1 MIDDSIHE
9 LIDLARLTVWMN
21 ERQLPAGPIT
31 NAVRLGGGSQNVI
44 LRLTKGGRDF
54 VLRRPPVSARKE
66 SNETM
71 RREARVLAA
80 IAPTD
85 IPHPRLVAA
94 CGDETVLGV
103 AFYLMEPVDGFS
115 AINGMP
121 DLHAGDPAIR
131 HRMGLALVDGA
142 AAIGRVDY
150 LAVGLEGF
158 GRPQQYLERQVARW
172 RSQLEGYSRYQGWP
186 GPASLP
192 GLGAIAEY
200 LDARRPPGSKPG
212 IIHGDYSI
220 GNVMYRND
228 GPEIA
233 AIVDWELATIGD
245 PLIDL
250 GWILATWR
258 SQREVDIGVLKVEP
272 FDGFPTAAEL
282 IDRYASRS
290 DRDLSCIDWYVVL
303 ACFKLAIIL
312 EGSFARAHAGL
323 DPMATGIRLHTA
335 AVRLCERALERIG

>member
-1 MIDDSIHE
+1 MIHESIRE
-9 LIDLARLTVWMN
+9 LIDLPRLTDWMD
-21 ERQLPAGPIT
+21 EQQLPTGPIT
-31 NAVRLGGGSQNVI
+31 DVVRLGGGSQNVI
-44 LRLTKGGRDF
+44 LRLTKGGRDY
-54 VLRRPPVSARKE
+54 VLRRPPASARRE

-71 RREARVLAA
+71 RRESRILAA
-80 IAPTD
+80 IAQTN
-85 IPHPRLVAA
+85 IPHPGLVAA
-94 CGDETVLGV
+94 CGDETILGV
-103 AFYLMEPVDGFS
+103 AFYLMQPVNGFS

-121 DLHAGDPAIR
+121 DLHAGNSAIR

-142 AAIGRVDY
+142 AAIGQVDY
-150 LAVGLEGF
+150 LAVGLDGF
-158 GRPQQYLERQVARW
+158 GKPQQYLERQVARW

-192 GLGAIAEY
+192 GLGVIAEY
-200 LDARRPPGSKPG
+200 LDVRRPVGSKPG

-220 GNVMYRND
+220 GNVMYRPD

-258 SQREVDIGVLKVEP
+258 GQGEIDIGVLNVEP
-272 FDGFPTAAEL
+272 FDGFPTAPEL

-290 DRDLSCIDWYVVL
+290 DRDLSSIDWYVVM

-312 EGSFARAHAGL
+312 EGTFARAQAGL
-323 DPMATGIRLHTA
+323 DPMATGLRLHTA
-335 AVRLCERALERIG
+335 AVRLCERALARIG

>member
-1 MIDDSIHE
+1 MIDDSIRE
-9 LIDLARLTVWMN
+9 LIDLPRLTAWMD
-21 ERQLPAGPIT
+21 EQQLPAGPVT

-44 LRLTKGGRDF
+44 LRLTKGGRDL
-54 VLRRPPVSARKE
+54 VLRRPPVSARRE

-71 RREARVLAA
+71 RREARVLSA
-80 IAPTD
+80 IARTNV
-85 IPHPRLVAA
+85 PHPRLVAA

-121 DLHAGDPAIR
+121 TLHAGDPAIR

-142 AAIGRVDY
+142 GAIGQVDY
-150 LAVGLEGF
+150 LAVGLDGF
-158 GRPQQYLERQVARW
+158 GKPQQYLERQVARW
-172 RSQLEGYSRYQGWP
+172 RSQLEGYARYQGWQ
-186 GPASLP
+186 GPESLP
-192 GLGAIAEY
+192 GLGVIAEY
-200 LDARRPPGSKPG
+200 LDARRPAASKPG

-220 GNVMYRND
+220 GNVLYRND

-250 GWILATWR
+250 GWILATWC

-282 IDRYASRS
+282 IDRYASQS
-290 DRDLSCIDWYVVL
+290 DRDLSSIDWYVVL

-312 EGSFARAHAGL
+312 EGTFARAQAGL
-323 DPMATGIRLHTA
+323 DPMATGLRLHTA
-335 AVRLCERALERIG
+335 AVRLCERALKRIG

>member
-9 LIDLARLTVWMN
+9 LIDVPRLTAWMN
-21 ERQLPAGPIT
+21 ERQLPAGPVT

-44 LRLTKGGRDF
+44 VRLTKGGRDF
-54 VLRRPPVSARKE
+54 VLRRPPLSARRE

-80 IAPTD
+80 IARTNV
-85 IPHPRLVAA
+85 PHPRLVAA

-142 AAIGRVDY
+142 AAIGQVDY
-150 LAVGLEGF
+150 LAVGLDGF
-158 GRPQQYLERQVARW
+158 GKPQQYLERQVARW
-172 RSQLEGYSRYQGWP
+172 RSQLQGYDRYQGWQ
-186 GPASLP
+186 GPESLP
-192 GLGAIAEY
+192 GLGTIAEY
-200 LDARRPPGSKPG
+200 LDARRPAGSKPG

-290 DRDLSCIDWYVVL
+290 DRDLSCIDWYVVM

-312 EGSFARAHAGL
+312 EGTFARAQAGL
-323 DPMATGIRLHTA
+323 DPMVTGQRLHTA
-335 AVRLCERALERIG
+335 AVRLCERALDRIG

>member
-1 MIDDSIHE
+1 MIHESIHE
-9 LIDLARLTVWMN
+9 LIDLPRLTAWMN
-21 ERQLPAGPIT
+21 EQQLPTGPIT
-31 NAVRLGGGSQNVI
+31 NVVRLGGGSQNVI
-44 LRLTKGGRDF
+44 LRLTKGGCDY
-54 VLRRPPVSARKE
+54 VLRRPPVSARRE

-71 RREARVLAA
+71 RREARILAA
-80 IAPTD
+80 IAHTN

-94 CGDETVLGV
+94 CGDETILGV
-103 AFYLMEPVDGFS
+103 AFYLMQSVNGFS

-121 DLHAGDPAIR
+121 DLHAGNSSIR

-142 AAIGRVDY
+142 AAIGQVDY
-150 LAVGLEGF
+150 LAVGLDGF

-192 GLGAIAEY
+192 GLGVIAKY
-200 LDARRPPGSKPG
+200 LDARRPVGSKPG

-220 GNVMYRND
+220 GNVMYRPD

-258 SQREVDIGVLKVEP
+258 GQGEIDIGVLKVEP
-272 FDGFPTAAEL
+272 FEGFPTAAEL
-282 IDRYASRS
+282 IDRYAGQS
-290 DRDLSCIDWYVVL
+290 DRDLSSIDWYVVM

-312 EGSFARAHAGL
+312 EGTFARAQAGL
-323 DPMATGIRLHTA
+323 DPVATGLRLHTA

>member
-1 MIDDSIHE
+1 MIDDSIHG
-9 LIDLARLTVWMN
+9 LIDLARLTAWMN
-21 ERQLPAGPIT
+21 EQLLPAGPVT
-31 NAVRLGGGSQNVI
+31 NVVRLSGGSQNVI
-44 LRLTKGGRDF
+44 LRLTKGDRDL
-54 VLRRPPVSARKE
+54 VLRRPPVSARRE

-80 IAPTD
+80 LARTD
-85 IPHPRLVAA
+85 VPHPRLVAA

-142 AAIGRVDY
+142 AAIGQVDY
-150 LAVGLEGF
+150 LAVGLDGF
-158 GRPQQYLERQVARW
+158 GKPQQYLERQVARW
-172 RSQLEGYSRYQGWP
+172 RSQLVGYGRYQGWQ
-186 GPASLP
+186 GAESLP
-192 GLGAIAEY
+192 GLGVIAEY
-200 LDARRPPGSKPG
+200 LDARRPAGSKPG

-245 PLIDL
+245 PLLDL

-258 SQREVDIGVLKVEP
+258 SQSEVDIGVLKVEP

-282 IDRYASRS
+282 IDRYASQS
-290 DRDLSCIDWYVVL
+290 DRDLSCIEWYVVM

-312 EGSFARAHAGL
+312 EGTFARAQAGL
-323 DPMATGIRLHTA
+323 DPMATGLRLHTA